1 MIGIERAR
9 FVIRYESV
17 NFAGFFF
24 FCHTLGRN

>member
-24 FCHTLGRN
+24 CHTLGRN